1 MSQLPL
7 QNYKQT
13 LTILKQKIKTA
24 QLKATLSV
32 NSQLIILYWEIGK
45 TILEKQQSEGWGAK
59 VIDNLSSDLSKS
71 FPEMK
76 GFSTRNLKYMRKFA
90 ETYPDFAIVHQ
101 LGAQIPWRHHIVI
114 MDKIKSEEERLW
126 YLKKSFENG
135 WSRNILTIQ
144 IESKLYQRQAITEKV
159 TNFDT
164 TLPKPQSDI
173 AQELLKDPYKFDFLS
188 IGDEAHEREIEK
200 ELVKH
205 ITHFLLELGKGF
217 AFVGQQ
223 YHLEVAGDDYYI
235 DLLFYHLNLSCFVV
249 IELKAGAF
257 KPEYAGKLNFY
268 LSAVD
273 DLLKR
278 EHDNPSIGI
287 ILCKTKNKIKAEYA
301 LRDINKPI
309 GVSEFK
315 LVESIPEELKT
326 SLPTIEELEKE
337 LLEGSNLDEKD

>member
-1 MSQLPL
+1 MSLSKIDKT
-7 QNYKQT
+7 YIET
-13 LTILKQKIKTA
+13 LDSLKTKIKSA
-24 QLKATLSV
+24 QLKAASSV
-32 NSQLIILYWEIGK
+32 NAELIILYWEIGK
-45 TILEKQQSEGWGAK
+45 TILERQQKEGWGSK
-59 VIDNLSSDLSKS
+59 VIDTLSVDLSKS

-90 ETYPDFAIVHQ
+90 ETYSDLEIVHQ
-101 LGAQIPWRHHIVI
+101 LGAQIPWRHHIVL
-114 MDKIKSEEERLW
+114 MDKIKPEEERLW
-126 YLKKSFENG
+126 YIKQIKENG

-144 IESKLYQRQAITEKV
+144 IESNLYKRQAKSEKI
-159 TNFDT
+159 TNFER
-164 TLPKPQSDI
+164 TLPKPQSDL

-223 YHLEVAGDDYYI
+223 YHLEIAGDDYYL
-235 DLLFYHLNLSCFVV
+235 DLLFYHLNLNCFVV

-278 EHDNPSIGI
+278 EHDDPSIGI
-287 ILCKTKNKIKAEYA
+287 LLCKTKNKVKAEYA

-315 LVESIPEELKT
+315 LVESIPDELKT
-326 SLPTIEELEKE
+326 SLPTIEEIERE
-337 LLEGSNLDEKD
+337 FEDE